1 MKKQIF
7 NPFLP
12 EGEYFPDGEPHV
24 FGDRVYLYSSHD
36 KCGALR
42 YCPGDYVFW
51 SADVRDP
58 RTWTNNGVSYRR
70 RGKFN
75 PLGFKC
81 MWAPDCARGA
91 DGRYYLYYSFG
102 FENRICVAV
111 SDSPDRGFTFHGV
124 VHHPDGTVYGKGA
137 EDIMCFDPAVL
148 ADDDG
153 SVWLYSGYSA
163 NEDLRRMLR
172 RRGIK
177 NVDGT
182 GAQVVRLDPKDML
195 TVVGK
200 PKMSIPGYKNSA
212 GTGFEGH
219 EMYEGSSIRKINGR
233 YYFIYSSRLSHEL
246 AYAVSDRP
254 DGPFRYGGAIVS
266 NGDIG
271 YHGRA
276 QKDAVQYWG
285 NIHGSV
291 ERIGD
296 KYYVF
301 YHRQTNKNEQ
311 SRQACAEE
319 IVIAEDGSIA
329 QVEMTSCG
337 LNGGPLAGE
346 GYYPAYIACEL
357 TSAKGAV
364 KCAYGPFSRHKYA
377 EHPCITEYAPR
388 RQCIK
393 GMRNGAIAGYK
404 YFDVPGKLTI
414 SAITRGSGGRLY
426 VATER
431 GGGYRAALDVP
442 ASGKWTVCSAE
453 ADLPPGKTAL
463 YFVFEGKGSIDLL
476 GFELKPKD

>member
-102 FENRICVAV
+102 FENRICAAV

-182 GAQVVRLDPKDML
+182 GAQVVQLDPKDML
-195 TVVGK
+195 
-200 PKMSIPGYKNSA
+200 PSSA
-212 GTGFEGH
+212 
-219 EMYEGSSIRKINGR
+219 
-233 YYFIYSSRLSHEL
+233 SRRCPYP
-246 AYAVSDRP
+246 ATRTAR
-254 DGPFRYGGAIVS
+254 
-266 NGDIG
+266 
-271 YHGRA
+271 GRA
-276 QKDAVQYWG
+276 
-285 NIHGSV
+285 
-291 ERIGD
+291 
-296 KYYVF
+296 
-301 YHRQTNKNEQ
+301 
-311 SRQACAEE
+311 SRATRCTRAR
-319 IVIAEDGSIA
+319 
-329 QVEMTSCG
+329 
-337 LNGGPLAGE
+337 P
-346 GYYPAYIACEL
+346 
-357 TSAKGAV
+357 
-364 KCAYGPFSRHKYA
+364 YA
-377 EHPCITEYAPR
+377 R
-388 RQCIK
+388 
-393 GMRNGAIAGYK
+393 
-404 YFDVPGKLTI
+404 
-414 SAITRGSGGRLY
+414 
-426 VATER
+426 
-431 GGGYRAALDVP
+431 
-442 ASGKWTVCSAE
+442 
-453 ADLPPGKTAL
+453 
-463 YFVFEGKGSIDLL
+463 
-476 GFELKPKD
+476 